1 MRTLVKL
8 LTYAAIAAVL
18 YGVVH
23 FGILAFAGVNEVL
36 WPPLQNTCFSL
47 ANCTLSLL
55 WVADTGWLQMTNNAK
70 VCESCEKAA
79 ECFCRR

>member
-23 FGILAFAGVNEVL
+23 FGILAFA
-36 WPPLQNTCFSL
+36 
-47 ANCTLSLL
+47 
-55 WVADTGWLQMTNNAK
+55 
-70 VCESCEKAA
+70 
-79 ECFCRR
+79 

>member
-23 FGILAFAGVNEVL
+23 FGILFF
-36 WPPLQNTCFSL
+36 T
-47 ANCTLSLL
+47 
-55 WVADTGWLQMTNNAK
+55 DTRPVG
-70 VCESCEKAA
+70 SCPDYPK
-79 ECFCRR
+79 CQDQ